1 MRRLQALVVAA
12 VLAVTVSGCKV
23 MQRIS
28 EESYRNAVTDGVV
41 AELKKRDIRLKARPS
56 CRTPKTGDTVRVS
69 CTARTKAG
77 QPVVVAGT
85 AREADS
91 AHPVEDYTVTV
102 AGRQVLDQG
111 CLGLGCS

>member
-1 MRRLQALVVAA
+1 MRRVLALLVALVLAA
-12 VLAVTVSGCKV
+12 TVSGCKV

-28 EESYRNAVTDGVV
+28 EESYRNAVTDGVS
-41 AELKKRDIRLKARPS
+41 AELKKRGIRLKARPS

-69 CTARTKAG
+69 CTARTRTG
-77 QPVVVAGT
+77 QPVVVTGT

-91 AHPVEDYTVTV
+91 AHPIEDYTVTV
-102 AGRQVLDQG
+102 AGRRVLDQD

>member
-1 MRRLQALVVAA
+1 MRRALAL
-12 VLAVTVSGCKV
+12 VLAVVLGATLSGCKV

-69 CTARTKAG
+69 CTAKTKAG
-77 QPVVVAGT
+77 QPVVVTGT
-85 AREADS
+85 ARDADS

-102 AGRQVLDQG
+102 AGRKVLHQG

>member
-1 MRRLQALVVAA
+1 MRRVQAVLLAA
-12 VLAVTVSGCKV
+12 VLAVAMSGCKV

-28 EESYRNAVTDGVV
+28 EGSYRNAVTDGVV
-41 AELKKRDIRLKARPS
+41 AELKKRGIPLKARPS
-56 CRTPKTGDTVRVS
+56 CKTPKTGDTVRVS

-77 QPVVVAGT
+77 QPVVVTGV
-85 AREADS
+85 ARDADS
-91 AHPVEDYTVTV
+91 AHPVEEYTVTV

>member
-1 MRRLQALVVAA
+1 MRRVLALALAA
-12 VLAVTVSGCKV
+12 VLGATLSGCKV

-41 AELKKRDIRLKARPS
+41 AELKKWDIRLKARPS
-56 CRTPKTGDTVRVS
+56 CRTPKIGDTVRVA

-77 QPVVVAGT
+77 QPVVVTGT
-85 AREADS
+85 ALGADG
-91 AHPVEDYTVTV
+91 AHPVEEYTVTV

>member
-1 MRRLQALVVAA
+1 MRRILVLVVAV
-12 VLAVTVSGCKV
+12 VLGATLSGCKV

-41 AELKKRDIRLKARPS
+41 AELKKRDVRLKARPS

-69 CTARTKAG
+69 CTAETKAG
-77 QPVVVAGT
+77 QPVVVTGT
-85 AREADS
+85 ARDADS

-102 AGRQVLDQG
+102 AGRTVLDQG

>member
-1 MRRLQALVVAA
+1 MRR
-12 VLAVTVSGCKV
+12 VLALLAAAALAATLSGCKV

-41 AELKKRDIRLKARPS
+41 AELDKRGIPLKARPS

-77 QPVVVAGT
+77 QPVVVSGT
-85 AREADS
+85 ARDADS

-102 AGRQVLDQG
+102 AGRRVLDQG
-111 CLGLGCS
+111 CLGLGCT